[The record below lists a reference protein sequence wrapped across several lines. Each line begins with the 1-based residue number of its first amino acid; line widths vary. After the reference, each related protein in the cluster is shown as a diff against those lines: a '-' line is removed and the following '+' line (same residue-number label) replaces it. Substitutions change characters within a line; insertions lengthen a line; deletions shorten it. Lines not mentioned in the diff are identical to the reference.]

1 MSEPA
6 IIGALIGLAIGVVD
20 FFILGY
26 VRQWLGRRRPAER
39 LGAGMALN
47 VARVSQLIIF
57 PIVGWFAGPVVAS
70 NMGG

>member
-1 MSEPA
+1 MSDPA
-6 IIGALIGLAIGVVD
+6 VIGALIGLAIGVVD

-26 VRQWLGRRRPAER
+26 VREMIGRRRSSDR

-47 VARVSQLIIF
+47 VARISQLILF
-57 PIVGWFAGPVVAS
+57 PVVGWFAGPVVAS

>member
-6 IIGALIGLAIGVVD
+6 VIGALIGLAIGVVD

-26 VRQWLGRRRPAER
+26 IRQLIGRRRPSER
-39 LGAGMALN
+39 LGTGMALN
-47 VARVSQLIIF
+47 VARVSQLILF
-57 PIVGWFAGPVVAS
+57 PIVGWFVGPVVAS